1 MVSPNP
7 RVTPKR
13 KNASDISLKDV
24 IYNTNSCCVS
34 IFLSFI
40 LHNVLLCLFLNS
52 ECVKRKGSGASLGS
66 TVMFK
71 SMDDIRE
78 YDDDIQNFGEDGS
91 FVGKYSEKPLY
102 E

>member
-1 MVSPNP
+1 M
-7 RVTPKR
+7 
-13 KNASDISLKDV
+13 
-24 IYNTNSCCVS
+24 
-34 IFLSFI
+34 SFFGF
-40 LHNVLLCLFLNS
+40 FLNS